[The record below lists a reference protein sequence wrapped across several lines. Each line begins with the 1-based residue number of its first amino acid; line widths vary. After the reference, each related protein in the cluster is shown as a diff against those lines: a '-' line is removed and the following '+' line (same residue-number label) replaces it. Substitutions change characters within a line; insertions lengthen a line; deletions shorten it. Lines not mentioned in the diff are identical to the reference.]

1 MESLRPNRQL
11 LNPKFEGYKL
21 ALDPLTL
28 SSTRLLSSVNNVP
41 LREESFSLQHIR
53 AFGNHNH
60 LVIDSWTDGGKTEV
74 VYFVNENY
82 EVQRA
87 VVKDTDVSSI
97 DTVFKTPAVE
107 KTEESLNSTL
117 FFPSQSLAC
126 LCDGSGKLYLLQ
138 TGDRIGDV
146 SQNASWKVGSVYQ
159 FDQPSLIL
167 HAIQSPETGCV
178 SCLLLSITENDA
190 STSVKDAH
198 NVHLELITFSQV
210 NCSATGSISYSCEML
225 QQFRGHSAP
234 VYAGIEC
241 GGTAILVASERPFS
255 LVKGDSEEKPS
266 GSFHS
271 ADDGMAEVKS
281 RSSSAIVYKWSQ
293 DSEDV
298 TVKFVLPDGTKK
310 DDIACNV
317 TADSVDLQIGKEI
330 LLSGPLYAKVNP
342 EESTWTVEE
351 NSLEL
356 ILVKQVQEHHWSS
369 VVQGDDRGVYE
380 LVGEEA
386 QRVEEIHNRLE
397 HLTSDKMVEK
407 SRATKMSFSNDEF
420 EECDAFPEDIEYIFR
435 LDVKTGELTHKV
447 CLASHQWIFNAS
459 LNKSLPPAF
468 CIRHDVDALVWQ
480 PKAHSDSEANWIHTG
495 TFNALGYVQA
505 AKRDRK
511 FSTCAPDLSYAVIC
525 DNTRHVYVYQ
535 QPVGSAKHANQQVVT
550 LTTPDNEI
558 LGLQASNN
566 RIFVLTRQ
574 AVHVVTVK

>member
-1 MESLRPNRQL
+1 MESLRPNREL

-28 SSTRLLSSVNNVP
+28 SSTSLASAVNNVP
-41 LREESFSLQHIR
+41 LREESFSFQHIR
-53 AFGNHNH
+53 AFGNRNH
-60 LVIDSWTDGGKTEV
+60 LVIDSWTDCGKTEV

-82 EVQRA
+82 EVQR
-87 VVKDTDVSSI
+87 VFVKDKDVSFI
-97 DTVFKTPAVE
+97 DTVFKAAAVE
-107 KTEESLNSTL
+107 KTKESLNTTL

-126 LCDGSGKLYLLQ
+126 LSDGSGKLYLLQ
-138 TGDRIGDV
+138 TGDRTGDI
-146 SQNASWKVGSVYQ
+146 SQNTVWKVCTVYQ
-159 FDQPSLIL
+159 IDQPSVIL
-167 HAIQSPETGCV
+167 HAIQNQETGCV
-178 SCLLLSITENDA
+178 NCLLLSITENGA

-198 NVHLELITFSQV
+198 LVNLELITFSRV
-210 NCSATGSISYSCEML
+210 NYSATSSANYNCEML

-255 LVKGDSEEKPS
+255 LKKGDSEEKPS
-266 GSFHS
+266 G
-271 ADDGMAEVKS
+271 MAEVES
-281 RSSSAIVYKWSQ
+281 HSSSAKVYKWSQ
-293 DSEDV
+293 DSEDI
-298 TVKFVLPDGTKK
+298 TIKFDLPEGTKK
-310 DDIACNV
+310 NEITCNI
-317 TADSVDLQIGKEI
+317 TADSVDLQIGTEV
-330 LLSGPLYAKVNP
+330 LLSGPLYAKVNSK
-342 EESTWTVEE
+342 ESTWTVEE

-356 ILVKQVQEHHWSS
+356 VLVKQVHEHHWSS

-386 QRVEEIHNRLE
+386 ERVKEIHNRLE

-407 SRATKMSFSNDEF
+407 SRESKMSFSNEEF

-435 LDVKTGELTHKV
+435 LDVKTGEVTHKV

-459 LNKSLPPAF
+459 LDKNLPPAF

-480 PKAHSDSEANWIHTG
+480 PKAHSDSESNWIHTG

-535 QPVGSAKHANQQVVT
+535 QPVGGAKHASQQVVT

-566 RIFVLTRQ
+566 RIFVLTRE